1 MENTGVIVVDLQ
13 GDFTTLKQGSLAVD
27 QTDRDFLDRV
37 QKNIQAFKSQ
47 GFKIFATQDW
57 HPENHISFYTN
68 HPGRQPF
75 DVIEIEGRTQVL
87 WPPHCIQ
94 GSENARILL
103 DNSLFEAIVKKGT
116 DPRFDSYSGFQDDG
130 GLKTKLNK
138 ILKSHSIQNVVVFGL
153 ATDYCVKA
161 TALDALAEGYTVAF
175 MENLSRGVAP
185 DTTTAAIEEMKKAGI
200 MVISEFD
207 DRMIPENI
215 ITLFHNDH

>member
-27 QTDRDFLDRV
+27 QTDQDYLDRI
-37 QKNIQAFKSQ
+37 QKNIQAFKKQ
-47 GFKIFATQDW
+47 EFKIFATQDW

-68 HPGRQPF
+68 NPGNQPF
-75 DVIEIEGRTQVL
+75 DVIEIEDRTQVL

-103 DNSLFEAIVKKGT
+103 DNSLFEAIVKKGI
-116 DPRFDSYSGFQDDG
+116 DPQFDSYSGFRDDG

-138 ILKSHSIQNVVVFGL
+138 ILKSYSIQNVVVFGL

-161 TALDALAEGYTVAF
+161 TALDALAEGYNVAF
-175 MENLSRGVAP
+175 IESLSRGVAP

-200 MVISEFD
+200 IVISEFD

-215 ITLFHNDH
+215 ITLFQ